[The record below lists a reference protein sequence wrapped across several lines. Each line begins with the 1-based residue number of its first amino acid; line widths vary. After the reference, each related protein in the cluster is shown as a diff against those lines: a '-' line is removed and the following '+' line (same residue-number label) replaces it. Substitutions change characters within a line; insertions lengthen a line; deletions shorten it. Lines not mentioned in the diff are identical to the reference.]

1 MKSKNKR
8 KRRGEE
14 GEKGRKG
21 YWHNIMLYYER
32 ERERVIVIPNELSR
46 D

>member
-8 KRRGEE
+8 KRRG
-14 GEKGRKG
+14 GRKG
-21 YWHNIMLYYER
+21 KKGVLAQHHVILRER